1 MHVKCFNLTDMPTL
15 QIRNLP
21 EELYE
26 ALKAAAKRDRRSL
39 NQQAIVT
46 LENGL
51 TDLAEIK
58 ARRRKIMDQIESE
71 RDYWKDWNTLDIT
84 KLIREDRDR

>member
-1 MHVKCFNLTDMPTL
+1 MPTL

-26 ALKAAAKRDRRSL
+26 ALKAAAKRERRSL

-58 ARRRKIMDQIESE
+58 ARRRKILDQIKSES
-71 RDYWKDWNTLDIT
+71 DKWKGWDTIDPTELLR
-84 KLIREDRDR
+84 KDRDQR

>member
-1 MHVKCFNLTDMPTL
+1 MPTL
-15 QIRNLP
+15 QIRDLP
-21 EELYE
+21 PELYE
-26 ALKAAAKRDRRSL
+26 ALKAAAKRERRSL

-51 TDLAEIK
+51 TGLAEIK
-58 ARRRKIMDQIESE
+58 ARRRKIMDKIESE
-71 RDYWKDWNTLDIT
+71 RDQWKDWNTLDIT